1 MAKTKKLF
9 HLYLPL
15 TDNDGTPFP
24 ETLFTEV
31 ATELSTQ
38 FGGSTRARPVKEAAL
53 LGEWVEPST
62 REMYQDEVIAYYVRF
77 AHRRLRLTALADVSL
92 ETEAFFIQLKQ
103 SLLEQFRQ
111 KDIFLV
117 AYLVEVY

>member
-9 HLYLPL
+9 HIYLPL
-15 TDNDGTPFP
+15 ADNDGSPFS

-31 ATELSTQ
+31 AVELSAR
-38 FGGSTRARPVKEAAL
+38 FGGSTRARPVKEAAF
-53 LGEWVEPST
+53 LGEWVEPGA
-62 REMYQDEVIAYYVRF
+62 REMYQDEVIAYYV
-77 AHRRLRLTALADVSL
+77 LADVSL
-92 ETEAFFIQLKQ
+92 ETEAFFIQFKQ

-117 AYLVEVY
+117 AYFVEVY